1 MAVFE
6 ELEAKRGGD
15 SEKEDVDDNE
25 YGTEDFNQ

>member
-15 SEKEDVDDNE
+15 SEKEDVDDNV
-25 YGTEDFNQ
+25 YRTQDFN